1 MARKLTASYLCLLTN
16 ADHYGVMRH
25 IVDYMENNVNSLG
38 HCEPYNAAFDVLM
51 TSHNAEVIAY
61 LQIRKDYNTEH
72 LRQKHKDMLGFMS
85 ALRYTVYGNTRLP
98 DGQGNKE
105 TAIRLY
111 DIINSFKLNGNEGY
125 ESSTAK
131 IENIVE
137 EFNKHEEWLNDLG
150 IKTLVTKV
158 GASCNIVRQMIK
170 ERIQFEA
177 DKVKG
182 LLKVCRQN
190 TDTAINNV
198 FDVINAVNTLTP
210 NAELTKNIDFLI
222 ALEDRVRQYNLGK
235 KKSGVSDDEVGSLES
250 IMENSEATAVIPG
263 NTSGDSDTGSSSQN
277 NTSEHSE
284 NSSNNQN
291 SPSDNFA
298 GDLN

>member
-1 MARKLTASYLCLLTN
+1 MKRLTCNYLGLLTN

-25 IVDYMENNVNSLG
+25 IVDYMEDNVNSLG
-38 HCEPYNAAFDVLM
+38 DCEPYNAAFDVLM
-51 TSHNAEVIAY
+51 NAHNAEVAAY
-61 LQIRKDYNTEH
+61 LQIRKDYKTEQ

-98 DGQGNKE
+98 EGQGNKD
-105 TAIRLY
+105 TAMRLY

-131 IENIVE
+131 VENIVE
-137 EFNKHEEWLNDLG
+137 EFNKHDEWLTDLG

-190 TDTAINNV
+190 TDTAISNV

-235 KKSGVSDDEVGSLES
+235 KKSGASDDEDGIIES
-250 IMENSEATAVIPG
+250 ITGGSDTTTVTPENNSGGSGTGSISQNG
-263 NTSGDSDTGSSSQN
+263 TSGQ
-277 NTSEHSE
+277 SEG
-284 NSSNNQN
+284 NSNNQN
-291 SPSDNFA
+291 HPSDNFY
-298 GDLN
+298 GDMN